1 MLDKTDYIIGIDFGT
16 TNSSSAM
23 FINNKLEIIP
33 DQLTGQKIIP
43 SVVCYMENND
53 VLVGEVAL
61 GKQIE
66 YSQSTIFQSKR
77 YIGHKFN
84 DQEVQYDL
92 QHKRMYVTITEDEK
106 TKKAMYVVKIGDE
119 KNKKYLLP
127 EDIASEIIKY
137 IKENAEKRL
146 NDILHKKITLSKAV
160 ITVPAHFNDD
170 RINAVKEAFKK
181 ANLNVVNVIKEPEAI
196 GIAYGHL
203 HKKKEQTKILTIDIG
218 GGTFGMAI
226 LKIQGDKYEIIGS
239 EGSGHLGGDDFEKSL
254 RDYIVEQIEKD
265 KKMNLDFSKEKK
277 HKDKKWV
284 EVLSKI
290 KEKTSRVISELS
302 TKEKVKFEIKKL
314 DGKNDFAID
323 ISQDKYKELT
333 KGLLDKCEK
342 KLKELFEKTDKKHKI
357 KFKDINEIILVG
369 GTTKA
374 KNIQKIF
381 EKYFDKK
388 TIFQTLNADEA
399 VAQGAAIYAKNLKK

>member
-1 MLDKTDYIIGIDFGT
+1 MVDKNDYIIGIDFGT
-16 TNSSSAM
+16 TNSCSAM

-43 SVVCYMENND
+43 SVVCYMENNE
-53 VLVGEVAL
+53 VLVGKLAE
-61 GKQIE
+61 GKQTQ

-92 QHKRMYVTITEDEK
+92 QHKRMYVTIREDEN
-106 TKKAMYVVKIGDE
+106 TKKAKYFVKIDQNNE
-119 KNKKYLLP
+119 KYVLP
-127 EDIASEIIKY
+127 EEVASEIIKY

-146 NDILHKKITLSKAV
+146 NDILHKQITLSKAV
-160 ITVPAHFNDD
+160 ITVPAHFNDY
-170 RINAVKEAFKK
+170 RINAVKEAYKK

-265 KKMNLDFSKEKK
+265 KKMNLDFSREKK
-277 HKDKKWV
+277 WKDEKWV
-284 EVLSKI
+284 RVLSKI
-290 KEKTSRVISELS
+290 KEKTSTVISELS

-333 KGLLDKCEK
+333 KGLLVKCEN